1 MEDTPPM
8 VRPAWVGHILLKSRC
23 SSSKKGRYGLGVV
36 GRVMIGFAFVD
47 DMIRIRLRD
56 TFWIED
62 TNNTEDCIDILFA
75 INKSWVDELFDLL
88 LTRLSLFCNIIDRQY
103 INEKD
108 VGI

>member
-1 MEDTPPM
+1 
-8 VRPAWVGHILLKSRC
+8 
-23 SSSKKGRYGLGVV
+23 
-36 GRVMIGFAFVD
+36 
-47 DMIRIRLRD
+47 MIRIRLRD

-108 VGI
+108 VGIWASVALRFIGCEAMCNTVQQAAASDAFMGKELKYEAIR